1 MVRQDDNKILYSL
14 PSTLLR
20 GIPFHKSEDE
30 SSSIVGIL
38 FEHRKDEVLTT
49 KQVKLYFASGKKHQT
64 WRCYLALENLA
75 EELRQHIEALKAGV
89 KKLPLPPP
97 KGSYVY
103 EDASKTSAVL
113 LAPNYM
119 PPQKID
125 LEKLLQLEA
134 LPNAND
140 SPPKTARY
148 HSEDASTRAPEFE
161 AQVSQE
167 VPKAEMYRTRS
178 ESDITADAPLVDLS
192 FISENEE
199 AFWPRSNSPPTL
211 SNSTS
216 QNSIQPG
223 VIQRSPTA
231 DPFYS

>member
-1 MVRQDDNKILYSL
+1 M
-14 PSTLLR
+14 
-20 GIPFHKSEDE
+20 
-30 SSSIVGIL
+30 
-38 FEHRKDEVLTT
+38 
-49 KQVKLYFASGKKHQT
+49 
-64 WRCYLALENLA
+64 ALENLA

-148 HSEDASTRAPEFE
+148 HSEDASTRAPGML
-161 AQVSQE
+161 A
-167 VPKAEMYRTRS
+167 A
-178 ESDITADAPLVDLS
+178 LLS
-192 FISENEE
+192 LT
-199 AFWPRSNSPPTL
+199 SPW
-211 SNSTS
+211 
-216 QNSIQPG
+216 
-223 VIQRSPTA
+223 
-231 DPFYS
+231 